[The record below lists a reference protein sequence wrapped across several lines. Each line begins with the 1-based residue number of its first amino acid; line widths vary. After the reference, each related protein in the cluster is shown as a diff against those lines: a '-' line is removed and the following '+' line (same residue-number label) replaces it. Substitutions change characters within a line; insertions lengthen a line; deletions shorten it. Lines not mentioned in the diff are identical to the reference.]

1 MDKELSLYDLYLSRF
16 NHKKVDTKLKAIK
29 LPYIISDMGTLYSI
43 DKKKYIN
50 SVDTGGYIR
59 LSYEGKSY
67 GLNRLIYTV
76 FKGEIPK
83 NKIIDHINS
92 NKLDNS
98 ISNLQAI
105 STTDNNKRSRV
116 WLKRYK
122 KQKVVKWT
130 P

>member
-29 LPYIISDMGTLYSI
+29 LPYIVSDTGTLYSI
-43 DKKKYIN
+43 KNERYIK
-50 SVDTGGYIR
+50 STDSGGYIR
-59 LSYEGKSY
+59 LSYAGKSY
-67 GLNRLIYTV
+67 GLNRIIYTV

-83 NKIIDHINS
+83 NKVIDHINS
-92 NKLDNS
+92 NTLDNS
-98 ISNLQAI
+98 ISNLQVI
-105 STTDNNKRSRV
+105 STTENNKRSRV
-116 WLKRYK
+116 YSKGYK